1 MENYSGCDSY
11 ACLATMVLPVCHSHT
26 DTGTVPIQP
35 FTFDSFTLAIFGLP
49 DRIAAHGTVNLLIV
63 ELGRH

>member
-1 MENYSGCDSY
+1 
-11 ACLATMVLPVCHSHT
+11 MVLPVCHSHT